1 VPDVTSTSGQMA
13 LSVRTSRHHYESR
26 ATPTKQFK
34 KEEDVAEQ
42 VIATDPTGA
51 EREGGDAAEYR
62 GRRAT
67 LRAAC
72 AAMAFGTSL
81 YAVTRSVRACGAHKR
96 LVRMALAVVTA
107 GEGMAVLWTLPPLK
121 AATVTDAGIAA

>member
-1 VPDVTSTSGQMA
+1 MA
-13 LSVRTSRHHYESR
+13 LSVRTSRRQHERS

-42 VIATDPTGA
+42 VIATDPTGT
-51 EREGGDAAEYR
+51 ERESGAAAGYA

-67 LRAAC
+67 VRAVC

-81 YAVTRSVRACGAHKR
+81 YAVTRSVRAPGARKR
-96 LVRMALAVVTA
+96 TAWMALAAITA
-107 GEGMAVLWTLPPLK
+107 AEGMGVLWTLPPLE
-121 AATVTDAGIAA
+121 AATVTDAGIAV

>member
-1 VPDVTSTSGQMA
+1 
-13 LSVRTSRHHYESR
+13 
-26 ATPTKQFK
+26 
-34 KEEDVAEQ
+34 VAEQ
-42 VIATDPTGA
+42 VVATDPTRS
-51 EREGGDAAEYR
+51 EREGSDAAEYA

-81 YAVTRSVRACGAHKR
+81 YAVTRSVNACGAR
-96 LVRMALAVVTA
+96 ERTAWMALAAITA
-107 GEGMAVLWTLPPLK
+107 GEGLGVLWTLPPLE